1 MGKIQ
6 KLRQQKKIEEQ
17 SEKEEKTKRN
27 KKIIFSVLGSLIIL
41 TVFGYGLVGLLNWK
55 KDSGSISENSSSITP
70 TSSQKAEN
78 IFSSIGLSTE
88 SQNNMT
94 NEKQYATI
102 ETVKGNVKVELYPAD
117 APKTVANFISLINK
131 SFYNGLI
138 FHRVVP
144 GFIIQGG
151 DPSGS
156 GSGGPGYN
164 FEDEINPK
172 SLGLDEATIKSYE
185 VQGYEYNYSLNSH
198 KMEAGSL
205 AMANA
210 GPNTNGSQFFIVTDS
225 AQPHLDGKH
234 TVFGKVIEGMDVVKK
249 IQQDDI
255 INKIVISN

>member
-55 KDSGSISENSSSITP
+55 KDSGSVSENSSSATP
-70 TSSQKAEN
+70 TTSQKAKN

-94 NEKQYATI
+94 NEKRYATI
-102 ETVKGNVKVELYPAD
+102 ETAKGGIKVELYPTD
-117 APKTVANFISLINK
+117 APKTVANFVSLINK
-131 SFYNGLI
+131 GFYNGLT

-144 GFIIQGG
+144 GFVIQGG
-151 DPSGS
+151 DPNGS
-156 GSGGPGYN
+156 GSGGPGYS
-164 FEDEINPK
+164 FADEINPK
-172 SLGLDEATIKSYE
+172 SLGLNEATIKSYE
-185 VQGYEYNYSLNSH
+185 AQGYVYDYLLNSH
-198 KMEAGSL
+198 KMEVGSL
-205 AMANA
+205 AMANS
-210 GPNTNGSQFFIVTDS
+210 GPNTNGSQFFIVTDE

-249 IQQDDI
+249 IQQGDI
-255 INKIVISN
+255 MKQVVITN